1 MEFRCNY
8 LLFFFLFCSHSSY
21 SQIDH
26 SAKHTSN
33 FIKEEFIQF
42 NELTESGCVMLMSDG
57 NRFTGTAFMYEYL
70 SDLLFLNG
78 SFDMAQ
84 DLPDSLLKIIDFKD
98 GLKSGRAMIIH
109 PENGEILY
117 EKIFNEKMI
126 QSNSSKYI
134 FKFKQID
141 IEYGDLGEYVY
152 FIGSNI
158 YSYDSIKMQYEIIK
172 ESINGNGYLIDS
184 LFGSHNLE
192 IFSDNYHLSQD
203 TSEFFFNGKKVDQV
217 KSWAGKY
224 LELTVS
230 DGYGA
235 LFEPYGHLYSQ
246 YEAYTQ
252 LFEPKYCGQTKIIKD
267 VKVLDSFPY
276 RSNISDFPYHSIER
290 YNEYERR
297 GWRHDKTTE
306 LD

>member
-1 MEFRCNY
+1 MEFRYTY
-8 LLFFFLFCSHSSY
+8 LLFFFLFCAHFSY
-21 SQIDH
+21 SQMDH
-26 SAKHTSN
+26 SGKHNSK
-33 FIKEEFIQF
+33 FIKEDFIEF
-42 NELTESGCVMLMSDG
+42 NELNYDGCVMLISDG

-98 GLKSGRAMIIH
+98 GLKSGRAMIIN
-109 PENGEILY
+109 PENDEILY

-141 IEYGDLGEYVY
+141 IQYGDLGDYVY

-158 YSYDSIKMQYEIIK
+158 YNYDSIKMQYEIIK
-172 ESINGNGYLIDS
+172 ESIHENSDLIDS
-184 LFGSHNLE
+184 LFGSHNLTM
-192 IFSDNYHLSQD
+192 FSDNWYLYQD
-203 TSEFFFNGKKVDQV
+203 TSV

-230 DGYGA
+230 DGYGS

-252 LFEPKYCGQTKIIKD
+252 LFEPKYCGHTKIIQD
-267 VKVLDSFPY
+267 IKVLDSFPY